1 MQILLYEV
9 NDSIIMGS
17 TRRRDDEQLHEAEVE
32 SLERRIM
39 EMALERTGASSGAIF
54 LWDAEAKGLSLDFHV
69 AEGVY
74 INLPQTL
81 LRHRADGRPNG
92 IALWVMDHNEPYL
105 CRDASKDPNY
115 ASYFLEVASIAAVP
129 IPYQKR
135 AIGVLSVSSA
145 RRNAFRKVHLEELEA
160 LAASSAKFL
169 RRSQMFRARNRE
181 SGRVLLIKGLSP
193 EWLEV
198 ERLIEQTSPTSA
210 PVLVQGESGTGK
222 ELVANAIHF
231 NSARSSEPFVVVNC
245 AAIPDQLLESTLFGH
260 ERGAFTGASTR
271 KTGEFQKADRGT
283 LFLDEVGELSLT
295 LQPKVLRAV
304 EYGEVQPLGSS
315 AAPLKVDV
323 RLICATNRDLPAM
336 VRDGRFREDLFYRV
350 SLVTM
355 QLPPL
360 RSYKSNLPILARVL
374 LRQAA
379 RRHGKR
385 VSGISGPALEL
396 LESHDYPG
404 NVRELRNVV
413 EHAVIMATSDEIQ
426 PGDLPRSIGP
436 ALEPEQVQASRR
448 LGLRQQRESWL
459 APLEKRYL
467 SELLTECGG
476 NVRRAAT
483 LAGVNTVTLYRL
495 LRKRGLRLD
504 RRVSG

>member
-1 MQILLYEV
+1 
-9 NDSIIMGS
+9 
-17 TRRRDDEQLHEAEVE
+17 
-32 SLERRIM
+32 
-39 EMALERTGASSGAIF
+39 
-54 LWDAEAKGLSLDFHV
+54 
-69 AEGVY
+69 
-74 INLPQTL
+74 
-81 LRHRADGRPNG
+81 
-92 IALWVMDHNEPYL
+92 
-105 CRDASKDPNY
+105 
-115 ASYFLEVASIAAVP
+115 
-129 IPYQKR
+129 
-135 AIGVLSVSSA
+135 
-145 RRNAFRKVHLEELEA
+145 
-160 LAASSAKFL
+160 
-169 RRSQMFRARNRE
+169 
-181 SGRVLLIKGLSP
+181 VLLIKGLSP

-198 ERLIEQTSPTSA
+198 ERLIEQTSPTHA

-260 ERGAFTGASTR
+260 ERGAFTGATTR
-271 KTGEFQKADRGT
+271 KAGEFQKADGGT
-283 LFLDEVGELSLT
+283 LFLDEVGELSPT

-304 EYGEVQPLGSS
+304 EYGDVMPLGSS
-315 AAPLKVDV
+315 GASRKVDV

-379 RRHGKR
+379 RKHAKR
-385 VSGISGPALEL
+385 VSGISAPALEL
-396 LESHDYPG
+396 LESHDFPG
-404 NVRELRNVV
+404 NVRELRNAV
-413 EHAVIMATSDEIQ
+413 EHAVIMATSDEIRIE
-426 PGDLPRSIGP
+426 DLPRSIGP
-436 ALEPEQVQASRR
+436 SLQVDPEPEPRR
-448 LGLRQQRESWL
+448 RTLRQEREAWL

-467 SELLTECGG
+467 ADLLTECGG
-476 NVRRAAT
+476 NVRRAAA
-483 LAGVNTVTLYRL
+483 LAGINTVTMYRL

>member
-1 MQILLYEV
+1 
-9 NDSIIMGS
+9 MGN
-17 TRRRDDEQLHEAEVE
+17 RKHRDDEQLHEAEVE

-39 EMALERTGASSGAIF
+39 EMAIERTGATSGAIF
-54 LWDAEAKGLSLDFHV
+54 LWDREARGLALDFHV

-74 INLPQTL
+74 INLPQTVL
-81 LRHRADGRPNG
+81 KHRTDGRPNG

-105 CRDASKDPNY
+105 CRDSSKDPNY

-135 AIGVLSVSSA
+135 AIGVLSVSSP
-145 RRNAFRKVHLEELEA
+145 RRGAFRKVHIEELEA

-169 RRSQMFRARNRE
+169 RRSQLFRARNRE
-181 SGRVLLIKGLSP
+181 SGRILLIKGLSP

-198 ERLIEQTSPTSA
+198 ERLIEQASPTSA

-231 NSARSSEPFVVVNC
+231 NSARSGEPFVVVNC

-260 ERGAFTGASTR
+260 ERGAFTGATSR
-271 KTGEFQKADRGT
+271 KTGEFRKAQGGT
-283 LFLDEVGELSLT
+283 LFLDEVGELSPT

-315 AAPLKVDV
+315 GAPHEVDV

-350 SLVTM
+350 SLVTVHV
-355 QLPPL
+355 PPL

-379 RRHGKR
+379 RRHEKR
-385 VSGISGPALEL
+385 VSGISEAALEL
-396 LESHDYPG
+396 LGSHDYPG
-404 NVRELRNVV
+404 NVRELRNIV
-413 EHAVIMATSDEIQ
+413 EHAVIMATSDVIQ
-426 PGDLPRSIGP
+426 PGDLPRSVGP
-436 ALEPEQVQASRR
+436 ALEPERVQESGIQ
-448 LGLRQQRESWL
+448 GLREQREAWL

-467 SELLTECGG
+467 AELLEECGG
-476 NVRRAAT
+476 NVRRAAA

-495 LRKRGLRLD
+495 LRRRGLRLD